1 MKLGFIG
8 LGQMGKHCASNL
20 LKKQGHLFVA
30 DVSPDALAYL
40 VDQGAKALPSPAD
53 LSAECDVI
61 FMCLPNGDIVEKVIF
76 GPKGLGENLRPGQM
90 IVDLSTVDFLQT
102 QEIASRLEKMGVSFL
117 DAPISGL
124 DVKAKTGELSIMC
137 GGEEETYNKV
147 LPFLGNMGSSIVY
160 LGKHGMGQ
168 LSKTINNVLYNINM
182 AGLAEILP
190 FAVKMGLKPEKIAR
204 FVNSGTGRS
213 QASEYFL
220 PKILEGD
227 FSYGFT
233 MESAYKDM
241 QTACVVSAK
250 EKIPTPVLHAA
261 MTTYQMTLLEGYGK
275 DYKGAMIK
283 TYERL
288 LGVKFRKSKLPED
301 DS

>member
-1 MKLGFIG
+1 MTVLKLGFIG

-20 LKKQGHLFVA
+20 LKKQGHLYVT
-30 DVSPDALAYL
+30 DVNPDALAYL
-40 VDQGAKALPSPAD
+40 VGQGAKALSTPAD
-53 LSAECDVI
+53 LSNECDVV
-61 FMCLPNGDIVEKVIF
+61 FLCLPNGDVVESVVF
-76 GPKGLGENLRPGQM
+76 GPKGLCENFRPGQI
-90 IVDLSTVDFLQT
+90 IVDLSTIDFMQS
-102 QEIASRLEKMGVSFL
+102 QEIAGKMKGMGVSFM

-124 DVKAKTGELSIMC
+124 DIKAKTGELSIMC
-137 GGEEETYNKV
+137 GGEEEVFKKV

-160 LGKHGMGQ
+160 LGKSGMGQ

-190 FAVKMGLKPEKIAR
+190 FAVKMGLEPEKIAR
-204 FVNSGTGRS
+204 FVNAGTGRS

-220 PKILEGD
+220 PRILERD

-241 QTACVVSAK
+241 QTACIVSAK
-250 EKIPTPVLHAA
+250 EKIPTPILHAA
-261 MTTYQMTLLEGYGK
+261 MTTYQMTLLEGFGK

-288 LGVKFRKSKLPED
+288 LGVEFKKSEV
-301 DS
+301 

>member
-1 MKLGFIG
+1 MRLGFIG

-20 LKKQGHLFVA
+20 LKKQGQLI
-30 DVSPDALAYL
+30 VSDANPEALTFL
-40 VDQGAKALPSPAD
+40 VEQGAQAVSSPAE
-53 LSAECDVI
+53 LSSLCDTV
-61 FMCLPNGDIVEKVIF
+61 FLCLPNGDIVEKVIF
-76 GPKGLGENLRPGQM
+76 GPNGLSESFRKGQI
-90 IVDLSTVDFLQT
+90 IVDLSTVDFIQT
-102 QEIASRLEKMGVSFL
+102 QEIADKVEAMGVSFM

-124 DVKAKTGELSIMC
+124 DVKAKSGELSIMC
-137 GGEEETYNKV
+137 GGKEEIFKKM
-147 LPFLGNMGSSIVY
+147 LPCLENMGTSIVY

-168 LSKTINNVLYNINM
+168 LSKTINNILYNINM

-190 FAVKMGLKPEKIAR
+190 FAVKMGLEPEKIAQ

-213 QASEYFL
+213 HASEYFL
-220 PKILEGD
+220 PRILEGN

-241 QTACVVSAK
+241 QTACIVSVK

-261 MTTYQMTLLEGYGK
+261 MTTYQMTLLEGFGK

-283 TYERL
+283 TFERL
-288 LGVKFRKSKLPED
+288 LKVYFRKKKES
-301 DS
+301 

>member
-1 MKLGFIG
+1 MRLGFIG

-20 LKKQGHLFVA
+20 LKNQGQLFVSDA
-30 DVSPDALAYL
+30 NPDAVTFL
-40 VDQGAKALPSPAD
+40 VEQGAQATSSPAE
-53 LSAECDVI
+53 LSSGCDMV
-61 FMCLPNGDIVEKVIF
+61 FLCLPNGDIVEKVIF
-76 GPKGLGENLRPGQM
+76 GPKGLSEGFHPGQV
-90 IVDLSTVDFLQT
+90 IVDLSTVDFIQT
-102 QEIASRLEKMGVSFL
+102 QEIADKVEGMGVSFM

-137 GGEEETYNKV
+137 GGKEETFNKT
-147 LPFLGNMGSSIVY
+147 LPFLKNIGSSIVY

-168 LSKTINNVLYNINM
+168 LSKTINNILYNINM

-190 FAVKMGLKPEKIAR
+190 FAVKMGLQPEKIAQ

-220 PKILEGD
+220 PRILEGN

-241 QTACVVSAK
+241 QTACIVSVK

-261 MTTYQMTLLEGYGK
+261 MTTYQMTLLEGFGK

-288 LGVKFRKSKLPED
+288 LKVDFRKEKKL
-301 DS
+301 